1 MTEEDIGLADKA
13 RHAFRALG
21 AEQQAHIY
29 RRVASREHKNH
40 FFANLFEKLHIVG
53 FSRPHLASSW
63 LGKYPQQRIET
74 YLLSPAGEGRFKAFL
89 VEFFVF
95 AHQQMNERFLELL
108 NADSEGRCM
117 KAGGRSL
124 AKVGEEANGDAYWPL
139 YEASMQWF
147 ILPDL
152 PEKASADEVEE
163 ALDSTKTPATLPEQ
177 SRNLAARADNRPAT
191 LMEELS
197 FSETRSAAHVEA
209 KTNERVAPRLPLPNP
224 GSELTSSFSAADSKK
239 LNQLLRDIEVLSKQA
254 TELRVADLAV
264 VTKRLQAA
272 LNPLPDLEAQML
284 GLSGRLAK
292 KIAQLA
298 NIEWLVGFKIADP
311 VELQKQSVVK
321 HELNRLQGLDAKL
334 GQLLKL
340 SEQLTALESRQEEPQ
355 AKWAPP
361 QGVGLNEIVAA
372 CEGRIAEISRW
383 MEAAAEQEKTFL
395 SFVEAFVTTNDDTGP
410 HLLKSVEAVDF
421 HEIGLELLR
430 PPTNSDTNEAVTK
443 LRGRTDVAALVLAHL
458 LSLNGEEAAKFAKQ
472 GAKAS
477 VFKNDRTAIG
487 KFLGFLNYGQLRE
500 MADHVPQFGP
510 PIAELLFASAI
521 THGRGEVLEYLD
533 PLLDIVD
540 LHPLCVG
547 FYRASI
553 DGFHRGQLGTPRSW
567 FGLDDGVQSATDNVR
582 TVELCR
588 NDLLDFVMRQ
598 PGMAKTYHRMR
609 VYARTK
615 YLRPLE
621 NAIRARNVAE
631 AMRLWESHGTMDDM
645 VEDCAKA
652 FDGPSQ
658 LDQTHYL
665 QTRRY
670 LSACEEKLRSWQL
683 LTRQAQ
689 GLVRGG
695 GPMRNAV
702 SNLRREVDRGPHANL
717 SCCSLLNLLEQMAN
731 GESNGNIVAQDFGE
745 RCVPELRVH
754 ADPGAKNSLVGPY
767 MTRSW
772 PAAVAQE
779 SVAIADLLHDVL
791 REATRTNEWAAHELV
806 HHYVQAGHVEAARRM
821 GELKPEWAEAFGKEV
836 ETITASFRL
845 KNADLLNEAGEARE
859 ADKDISDCLVEI
871 ENALTSARFG
881 EADDWVDCLRG
892 LVGDYRKR
900 RDPVSKSLREFLA
913 EAGQIVDEDT
923 DQEKLRA
930 MVARARIENSS
941 RRVFIEALAGA
952 GEEDS
957 WPAGLR
963 TRWTE
968 TATQI
973 DKPRCWQEPER
984 AAKLSDA
991 ILVFRTYISRK
1002 LKWRA
1007 KDPATIDTVVERLG
1021 EWVSSQLVEV
1031 LEKEATQRD
1040 EAIKPIFT
1048 LAQDVHDDC
1057 PSAHVL
1063 QVVGSGKPAQQTAR
1077 PVQALVGDADTV
1089 TINEVVEG
1097 AKLVAEPA
1105 TTSEQLVAELREET
1119 KRLLPSATSKMGGDT
1134 RALKAALVRK
1144 DWSKAG
1150 NLAAEWIEGHAGQ
1163 LAKDSFNDT
1172 EAVCMLCIAGGGG
1185 EAQPDVRGDRIW
1197 LLGCLGLGAADVGY
1211 YLSPDAQE
1219 ALAGAF
1225 FSKLTGSDK
1234 GEGSAA
1240 SLLKMALEHLDDL
1253 PPTELKMLPVA
1264 ELFRIGSQL
1273 AAGGGTSAAARVA
1286 RIVWNGLRLEDNY
1299 KSRAGLIHLLFKLGQ
1314 LKTIEALAD
1323 TAKPHQQLVVNCI
1336 RAFAHA
1342 ESNPE
1347 ALAHGR
1353 QLRKA
1358 LEMIGGLRP
1367 WQLVIKDLDRG
1378 QLTQDEAPVDCQLDS
1393 EFVTQLPGGRRVVEL
1408 RLSPSLANPPRKLE
1422 IRLGG
1427 EDSKFGKV
1435 LLVDEPLYTEQVISL
1450 VVPPDFQPT
1459 EGGVARIPFEI
1470 TGMTIFEKPIVKR
1483 GAWDVKFDDKPA
1495 VPIPNE
1501 DVIRAWPGASGNP
1514 VTRSRGFHGREKELA
1529 TICAYVEATPRPRSV
1544 MVFGQRR
1551 IGKTSLAREAVTNFD
1566 LERDGIAAAF
1576 FDVSGLILPSD
1587 GSGMATHFFA
1597 YLVRQ
1602 LGSTDNSHLR
1612 TWFGAAAQ
1620 ERLEL
1625 RLRGL
1630 NPESSLL
1637 DCFDSMAQ
1645 CLGEISRGKVQRFA
1659 LVIDEFDRFVE
1670 PLLGGHRE
1678 AVHQFLWNLRSV
1690 VQRAERVSLI
1700 LAGSGLQKLL
1710 VQGYEDALFG
1720 SIDEIHV
1727 DPFTWSED
1735 AEAVLETVFPS
1746 EIRPRLCRAQDAQKL
1761 AEQACELCG
1770 GHPMFLAFLGSA
1782 AAIISEGRRLGAETL
1797 NRVVERLVRDGV
1809 NEPCLQIDR
1818 KRFYNPTFQ
1827 TLAALPVKTQSLAKL
1842 ILVHVAERTTPEYPW
1857 ESVANVMSMEALPHG
1872 VTRND
1877 ALEALK
1883 RLEEE
1888 RVVTRDKNRSRVR
1901 ITVPLTAAALRQEIV
1916 PLREEAIQSFES
1928 N

>member
-1 MTEEDIGLADKA
+1 MSNEDIGLPERA
-13 RHAFRALG
+13 RQVFRALSV
-21 AEQQAHIY
+21 EQGGHIY
-29 RRVASREHKNH
+29 RRVASRDHKNH
-40 FFANLFEKLHIVG
+40 YFASLFKKLHIVG

-63 LGKYPQQRIET
+63 LGKYPQQRIEN
-74 YLLSPAGEGRFKAFL
+74 YLLSPAGEERFKGLL

-95 AHQQMNERFLELL
+95 AHRQMNDRFLELYS
-108 NADSEGRCM
+108 AAPEGQTH
-117 KAGGRSL
+117 KAGMRCL
-124 AKVGEEANGDAYWPL
+124 ATVGEEAKGDVYWAL
-139 YEASMQWF
+139 YQAAMEWF
-147 ILPDL
+147 ILPKL
-152 PEKASADEVEE
+152 PEEAAAGESGNVQDATELPKISSEEGPASEQLTDDRTVAPTVEMASPDIE
-163 ALDSTKTPATLPEQ
+163 RITIAGRKTEGSPTQPTLP
-177 SRNLAARADNRPAT
+177 PIVAT
-191 LMEELS
+191 
-197 FSETRSAAHVEA
+197 
-209 KTNERVAPRLPLPNP
+209 
-224 GSELTSSFSAADSKK
+224 ELTSSFSAADSQK
-239 LNQLLRDIEVLSKQA
+239 LSNLLRDIEALSKQA
-254 TELRVADLAV
+254 NDLRVTDLAV

-272 LNPLPDLEAQML
+272 LNPLPDLEAQLL

-292 KIAQLA
+292 KIGQLA
-298 NIEWLVGFKIADP
+298 TVEWLSGFSVPDP
-311 VELQKQSVVK
+311 VDLQKQSVVK
-321 HELNRLQGLDAKL
+321 HELDRLQALDAKL

-340 SEQLTALESRQEEPQ
+340 SEQLTVLESRQEEPL

-361 QGVGLNEIVAA
+361 QDGGLHEIVAA
-372 CEGRIAEISRW
+372 CEGRIAEIIRR
-383 MEAAAEQEKTFL
+383 MEAAAEREKTFL
-395 SFVEAFVTTNDDTGP
+395 SFVEAFTTTNDDTGP
-410 HLLKSVEAVDF
+410 LLLQSVEAVDF
-421 HEIGLELLR
+421 REIGLEILR
-430 PPTNSDTNEAVTK
+430 QPKNPDTNTTAAK
-443 LRGRTDVAALVLAHL
+443 LRSRADVAGLVLAHL
-458 LSLNGEEAAKFAKQ
+458 SSLNSEEAVKFAQQ

-477 VFKNDRTAIG
+477 VFKNDRKAIG
-487 KFLGFLNYGQLRE
+487 MFLGFLNYGQLRE
-500 MADHVPQFGP
+500 LAVQVPLFGP
-510 PIAELLFASAI
+510 PIVELLFACAI

-533 PLLDIVD
+533 PLLDAVD
-540 LHPLCVG
+540 LHPLCAA

-553 DGFHRGQLGTPRSW
+553 DGFHRSQLGTPGVWLSS
-567 FGLDDGVQSATDNVR
+567 GDGAQSATDNVR
-582 TVELCR
+582 AVEVCR
-588 NDLLDFVMRQ
+588 GDLLDFVMRQ

-609 VYARTK
+609 VYARSK
-615 YLRPLE
+615 YFKPLE
-621 NAIRARNVAE
+621 NAIRSSDVAE
-631 AMRLWESHGTMDDM
+631 AMRVWESHGTMDDM

-652 FDGPSQ
+652 FDGPNQ

-665 QTRRY
+665 QIRRY
-670 LSACEEKLRSWQL
+670 LTGCEEKLRSWQI
-683 LTRQAQ
+683 LTRQTQ
-689 GLVRGG
+689 GSPRGG
-695 GPMRNAV
+695 GPIRNAV
-702 SNLRREVDRGPHANL
+702 SNLRREVNRGPQANL
-717 SCCSLLNLLEQMAN
+717 SCCSLVHLLEQMAN
-731 GESNGNIVAQDFGE
+731 SESSGSIVSPDFGE
-745 RCVPELRVH
+745 RCDTELRVH
-754 ADPGAKNSLVGPY
+754 ADPGAKSAMVAPH

-791 REATRTNEWAAHELV
+791 RDATRTNEWSAHELV

-821 GELKPEWAEAFGKEV
+821 GELRPEWEEAFGKEV
-836 ETITASFRL
+836 ETITACFRL
-845 KNADLLNEAGEARE
+845 KNAALLGEAGEARE

-881 EADDWVDCLRG
+881 EADEWADCLTG
-892 LVGDYRKR
+892 LLGDYRRR

-913 EAGQIVDEDT
+913 EAGKIVEEDT
-923 DQEKLRA
+923 DQEELRG
-930 MVARARIENSS
+930 MVARLRVDNQP

-952 GEEDS
+952 GEETD

-968 TATQI
+968 SAAQI
-973 DKPRCWQEPER
+973 DRPRFWQEHGR
-984 AAKLSDA
+984 AEKLA
-991 ILVFRTYISRK
+991 EAVLVFRKYITRK
-1002 LKWRA
+1002 LKWRHT
-1007 KDPATIDTVVERLG
+1007 DPATIDTVVERLG
-1021 EWVSSQLVEV
+1021 EWVSSQLIEF
-1031 LEKEATQRD
+1031 LGKEGAQQD
-1040 EAIKPIFT
+1040 DAVKPFFT
-1048 LAQDVHDDC
+1048 LAHDVHEDC

-1063 QVVGSGKPAQQTAR
+1063 QVVGAGQPAQQPAR
-1077 PVQALVGDADTV
+1077 QVPAPVGVVDAVAL
-1089 TINEVVEG
+1089 VEG
-1097 AKLVAEPA
+1097 ARPVAEPA
-1105 TTSEQLVAELREET
+1105 TTSEQLVAELRMET
-1119 KRLLPSATSKMGGDT
+1119 KGLLPSARSKTGGDT

-1144 DWSKAG
+1144 DWDVAS
-1150 NLAAEWIEGHAGQ
+1150 NLAADWIEAHAAQ

-1172 EAVCMLCIAGGGG
+1172 EAVCMLCIAGSGGV
-1185 EAQPDVRGDRIW
+1185 AQADARRDRIW
-1197 LLGCLGLGAADVGY
+1197 LLGCLGLGVADVGY
-1211 YLSPDAQE
+1211 YLSPEAQE
-1219 ALAGAF
+1219 DLAGTF
-1225 FSKLTGSDK
+1225 FSKLAGSDQM
-1234 GEGSAA
+1234 EGATA
-1240 SLLKMALEHLDDL
+1240 LLLKTALDHLDDL
-1253 PPTELKMLPVA
+1253 PPTELKMRPVA
-1264 ELFRIGSQL
+1264 ELFRVGSQL
-1273 AAGGGTSAAARVA
+1273 AAGSGNSAAARVA

-1299 KSRAGLIHLLFKLGQ
+1299 KSRAGLLHLLFKLGQ

-1378 QLTQDEAPVDCQLDS
+1378 QSTQEEQPVDCQLDS
-1393 EFVTQLPGGRRVVEL
+1393 EFVTQHPGGRREVEL
-1408 RLSPSLANPPRKLE
+1408 RLIPSLANPPRKLE

-1427 EDSKFGKV
+1427 EGSRFGRV
-1435 LLVDEPLYTEQVISL
+1435 LLVDEPLYSERVISF
-1450 VVPPDFQPT
+1450 VIPPDFQPA

-1470 TGMTIFEKPIVKR
+1470 TGVTIFEKAIVMR
-1483 GAWDVKFDDKPA
+1483 GAWEVKFDDKPA

-1514 VTRSRGFHGREKELA
+1514 VTRSRGFHGREKELDA
-1529 TICAYVEATPRPRSV
+1529 ICAYVEATPRPRSV

-1576 FDVSGLILPSD
+1576 FDVSGLKLPAD
-1587 GSGMATHFFA
+1587 GSGMATHFFN
-1597 YLVRQ
+1597 YLVQQ

-1612 TWFGAAAQ
+1612 TWFGTAAQ
-1620 ERLEL
+1620 ERLVL
-1625 RLRGL
+1625 RLKGL

-1659 LVIDEFDRFVE
+1659 FVIDEFDRFVE

-1727 DPFTWSED
+1727 DPFTWDKD
-1735 AEAVLETVFPS
+1735 ADAVLETVFPS

-1761 AEQACELCG
+1761 ADQACELCG

-1782 AAIISEGRRLGAETL
+1782 AAIIAEGRRLGSETL

-1857 ESVANVMSMEALPHG
+1857 ESVANVLSMEALPRG
-1872 VTRND
+1872 ATRND

-1883 RLEEE
+1883 RLEED
-1888 RVVTRDKNRSRVR
+1888 RVVTRDKSRSRVR